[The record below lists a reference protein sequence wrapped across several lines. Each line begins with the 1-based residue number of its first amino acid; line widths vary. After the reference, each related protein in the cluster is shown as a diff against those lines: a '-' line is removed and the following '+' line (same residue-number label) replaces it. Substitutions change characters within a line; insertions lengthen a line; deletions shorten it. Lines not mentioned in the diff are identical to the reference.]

1 MPAKDY
7 YGILGVEKT
16 ASPEEIKKAY
26 RRLALKYHPDR
37 VPPEKKAEAEE
48 RFKEISEA
56 YEVLMDP
63 DKRRAY
69 DTYGDVSFAS
79 GGPNFTW
86 QDFSHYDDLKDIFGD
101 LLGDL
106 LGGFFGFQT
115 QPRPRRGL
123 GPRPGED
130 LRITVPLSLE
140 EMSRDTVK
148 RVRLARFEACESCK
162 GTGSS
167 TGKTKT
173 CQTCGGR
180 GMVRRAQSTFLGQIY
195 HTTTCPACGG
205 AGEVIESP
213 CRACSGKGRVKK
225 EVEIEIRFPAG
236 IRKGEMLLI
245 RGQGGAGI
253 RGGRRGD
260 LQVLVDEKPH
270 RVFRRDGDDLH
281 RDIPVSPAQLA
292 LGDKVRFSGLGG
304 AEHEIRIPPGTQTH
318 TTFRIKGGGMPR
330 LKGGKGDLFVRVMV
344 RVPDKLSKSEKEL
357 YRKLL
362 DEERSNGFFERI
374 REEAERSE

>member
-1 MPAKDY
+1 MPARDY
-7 YGILGVEKT
+7 YRILGVERT
-16 ASPEEIKKAY
+16 ATPEEIKKAY

-101 LLGDL
+101 FFGDL
-106 LGGFFGFQT
+106 LGSFFGFQT
-115 QPRPRRGL
+115 QPRARRGS

-148 RVRLARFEACESCK
+148 RVRLVRFEFCEPCK
-162 GTGSS
+162 GSGSS

-173 CQTCGGR
+173 CSTCEGR
-180 GMVRRAQSTFLGQIY
+180 GMVRRAQSTFLGRIY
-195 HTTTCPACGG
+195 HTTTCPTCGG

-213 CRACSGKGRVKK
+213 CQACSGRGRVKK
-225 EVEIEIRFPAG
+225 EVEIEIMFPAG
-236 IRKGEMLLI
+236 IRKSETLLI

-292 LGDKVRFSGLGG
+292 LGDKVKFSGLGG

-318 TTFRIKGGGMPR
+318 TTFKIKGAGMPR
-330 LKGGKGDLFVRVMV
+330 LKGGKGDLFVRVIV
-344 RVPDKLSKSEKEL
+344 KVPDRLGKSEKEL

-362 DEERSNGFFERI
+362 EEEKSNGFFERI
-374 REEAERSE
+374 REEAERAE

>member
-1 MPAKDY
+1 MPARDY

-37 VPPEKKAEAEE
+37 VSADKKPEAEE

-69 DTYGDVSFAS
+69 DTYGDVSFAT

-86 QDFSHYDDLKDIFGD
+86 QDFSHYDDLRDIFGDFFGD
-101 LLGDL
+101 LLGSFL
-106 LGGFFGFQT
+106 GFQA
-115 QPRPRRGL
+115 QPRPRRGSRA
-123 GPRPGED
+123 RPGED

-140 EMSRDTVK
+140 EMARETVK
-148 RVRLARFEACESCK
+148 RIRLTRFESCEPCR

-167 TGKTKT
+167 TGKTKS
-173 CQTCGGR
+173 CPTCGGR
-180 GMVRRAQSTFLGQIY
+180 GIIQRAQRTFLGQIY
-195 HTTTCPACGG
+195 HTTTCPECGG
-205 AGEVIESP
+205 AGEVLESP
-213 CRACSGKGRVKK
+213 CQECSGRGRVKK
-225 EVEIEIRFPAG
+225 EVELEVKFPPG

-245 RGQGGAGI
+245 RGQGSAGA

-260 LQVLVDEKPH
+260 LQVLVDEKPN

-281 RDIPVSPAQLA
+281 RDIPVSLPQLA
-292 LGDKVRFSGLGG
+292 LGDKVRLAGLGG
-304 AEHEIRIPPGTQTH
+304 EEHELRIPPGTQTH
-318 TTFRIKGGGMPR
+318 TVFRIKGAGMPG
-330 LKGGKGDLFVRVMV
+330 LKGGRGDLFVRVV
-344 RVPDKLSKSEKEL
+344 ARTPEKLGKAEKEL
-357 YRKLL
+357 YKKLM
-362 DEERSNGFFERI
+362 EEEKSNGLFEKI
-374 REEAERSE
+374 REESRSAE